1 MPPNSRKWPK
11 PVFDFDITSEKC
23 MEKSLKRFCILKN
36 SKNENS
42 SPKTHFLE
50 LEMHIFD
57 ISSFFA
63 KTWLVFH
70 QKKSRNIKKRSFF
83 AENASYFRQGT
94 IKKDRPLIAR
104 LSEGSLVD
112 RVRGWHMM
120 TFFVTEDVTI
130 FWIHVSQSDG
140 SLVDYGQIFLWF

>member
-1 MPPNSRKWPK
+1 MILSLTWRCSPGYLFFRMGWLVLQFCTVAETWCVKVGPCVHFFGKMYRKIPK
-11 PVFDFDITSEKC
+11 K
-23 MEKSLKRFCILKN
+23 LRFSILKN

-83 AENASYFRQGT
+83 AENTSYLC
-94 IKKDRPLIAR
+94 KKLIDKKSGR
-104 LSEGSLVD
+104 YILSSRKWVFG
-112 RVRGWHMM
+112 
-120 TFFVTEDVTI
+120 
-130 FWIHVSQSDG
+130 
-140 SLVDYGQIFLWF
+140 

>member
-1 MPPNSRKWPK
+1 MGSFVLQFRTIAEIWGVEVGPYAHFFRKIPK
-11 PVFDFDITSEKC
+11 K
-23 MEKSLKRFCILKN
+23 LRFCILKN

-83 AENASYFRQGT
+83 AENASYFREKSKNQN
-94 IKKDRPLIAR
+94 IPL
-104 LSEGSLVD
+104 
-112 RVRGWHMM
+112 
-120 TFFVTEDVTI
+120 
-130 FWIHVSQSDG
+130 
-140 SLVDYGQIFLWF
+140 